1 VKGVLDDVLRQS
13 AGRGLAVFL
22 DYDGTLTPIVE
33 RPEAAVLSEDTRAV
47 LRALAR
53 RCPLSIV
60 SGRDLADV
68 RSRVGI
74 PELYYAGSHGFDIEG
89 PGVRHEHPLALAG
102 ALKLRDAGEEIAR
115 GTLGIDGV
123 QLEVKRFAFAVHYR
137 RVREAQVAAVR
148 GAVER
153 ALGRH
158 SGLRLSEGKKVLDL
172 QPDIPWDKGRA
183 VLWLLQ
189 ALQLDRED
197 VLPLYIGDDLTDE
210 DAFRAIADRGFGI
223 AVQENPRRTA
233 ARFTL
238 RNPGEVQTFLSDLA
252 RAVEQRG

>member
-1 VKGVLDDVLRQS
+1 VLDEVLRRS

-33 RPEAAVLSEDTRAV
+33 RPEAAVLGEDTRTV

-53 RCPLSIV
+53 RCPLAVI

-89 PGVRHEHPLALAG
+89 PGLRHEHPLAHAG
-102 ALKLRDAGEEIAR
+102 ALKLRDAAQEITR
-115 GTLGIDGV
+115 DTLGIDGV
-123 QLEVKRFAFAVHYR
+123 QLELKRFAFAVHYR
-137 RVREAQVAAVR
+137 RVREADVAAVR

-153 ALGRH
+153 ALARR

-189 ALQLDRED
+189 ALRLDRKE

-210 DAFRAIADRGFGI
+210 DAFRALARRGIGI
-223 AVQENPRRTA
+223 AVQEEHRRTA
-233 ARFTL
+233 ARYTL
-238 RNPGEVQTFLSDLA
+238 RNPAEVQTFLA
-252 RAVEQRG
+252 RLSRTIEQPG